1 MVVVVVRYWL
11 LTCIRMGNEWKNG
24 MNTTELSFFS
34 KEARS
39 GKSNCSD
46 GYFFLQQ
53 ETKDYKIPVC
63 GT

>member
-1 MVVVVVRYWL
+1 
-11 LTCIRMGNEWKNG
+11 MGNEWKNG

-34 KEARS
+34 KEALG

-46 GYFFLQQ
+46 GYFSPNKRL
-53 ETKDYKIPVC
+53 KDYKIPMC